1 MAKNG
6 KSVVGKFSYGGGI
19 DMEFN
24 GFLFC
29 GVLIMLGLNMFN
41 RV

>member
-6 KSVVGKFSYGGGI
+6 KSVVGKFSCGGGTEM
-19 DMEFN
+19 DFN